1 MVVVVVMVVGE
12 VDVLF
17 CVLIGSSAALLE
29 EKRKNRKGDCEFRG
43 VYYRKK
49 EKKNQ
54 PQTTHGLSACRAG
67 HKREGCPVATHLL
80 EPTSQCCCRSIRF
93 DPSRSF

>member
-1 MVVVVVMVVGE
+1 MVVGE

-17 CVLIGSSAALLE
+17 CFLIRSSAALCW
-29 EKRKNRKGDCEFRG
+29 RRGKNRKGDCEFRG

-67 HKREGCPVATHLL
+67 QERVRLPSGHPLTGTNMTMLL
-80 EPTSQCCCRSIRF
+80 PFNKI
-93 DPSRSF
+93 